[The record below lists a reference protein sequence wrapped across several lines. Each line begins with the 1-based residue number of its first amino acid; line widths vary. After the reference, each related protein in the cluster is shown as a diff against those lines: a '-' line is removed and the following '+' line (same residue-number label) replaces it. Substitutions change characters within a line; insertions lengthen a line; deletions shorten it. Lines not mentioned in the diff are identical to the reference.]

1 MSIQT
6 EYSEILKRVQR
17 IDNRDKYG
25 HLLNSTNKTDD
36 EQKLYNMMFRLE
48 DNISAIAQCKNYAD
62 KTLIESECRILIP
75 QIKEMLDVLLWS

>member
-6 EYSEILKRVQR
+6 AYSEILERVQR

-25 HLLNSTNKTDD
+25 HLLNSVNKTDS
-36 EQKLYNMMFRLE
+36 EQKLYDMLFQLE